1 MTVDRTT
8 SLPEAWKITPEMMAN
23 PQSRIPYIEPGNIPD
38 ALRAELEPIYARSI
52 SSWGRVP
59 RFYQMLAH
67 SPALIEGW
75 HHIETRVRF
84 AYKKTDPEFL
94 KILTMVIMKTAMLN
108 HSNYCTGHNVD
119 LGRSIGMDWDK
130 IDAIEDGWRNNSLSP
145 REKAALRWT
154 EAVTNHTAYD
164 DDAAFEELKKHFTTK
179 QIVEMTFMCGMWNLS
194 ARLTEPFHQT
204 VEPPEAR
211 IGFKAK

>member
-1 MTVDRTT
+1 MTVDRKT
-8 SLPEAWKITPEMMAN
+8 SLPEAWKITSEMMTN
-23 PQSRIPYIEPGNIPD
+23 PQSRIPYIEPGNIPGE
-38 ALRAELEPIYARSI
+38 LRAELEPIYAWSI
-52 SSWGRVP
+52 SSWGKVP

-67 SPALIEGW
+67 SPGLIEGW

-130 IDAIEDGWRNNSLSP
+130 IDSIEDGWRNDSLSP
-145 REKAALRWT
+145 KEKAALRWT
-154 EAVTNHTAYD
+154 EAVNNHTAYD